1 MGSGFFSPCPCEHPQ
16 KNSIFIFR
24 IHCKNS
30 LLVKASQSSL
40 YREIENLM
48 LWFIPV
54 GNNIP
59 KDFALRQLGERMLNE
74 MTDALTACNLALQT
88 SELRQRLELINL
100 IKLHMTT
107 VQSIT
112 KVFVEFSS
120 REGNVRRVI
129 SQSQRASLLKM
140 MSSIG
145 GQMARWAKST
155 ESALKQGLP
164 ID

>member
-1 MGSGFFSPCPCEHPQ
+1 M
-16 KNSIFIFR
+16 
-24 IHCKNS
+24 
-30 LLVKASQSSL
+30 KASQSSL
-40 YREIENLM
+40 YRELENLM

-59 KDFALRQLGERMLNE
+59 KDFALRNLGERLQNE
-74 MTDALTACNLALQT
+74 LLDAMTACSLALQT
-88 SELRQRLELINL
+88 PDLAQRLELINL
-100 IKLHMTT
+100 IKLHITA

-129 SQSQRASLLKM
+129 SQRQRVVLLKA

-145 GQMARWAKST
+145 GQLSRWAKATQDSMT
-155 ESALKQGLP
+155 KPSN
-164 ID
+164 